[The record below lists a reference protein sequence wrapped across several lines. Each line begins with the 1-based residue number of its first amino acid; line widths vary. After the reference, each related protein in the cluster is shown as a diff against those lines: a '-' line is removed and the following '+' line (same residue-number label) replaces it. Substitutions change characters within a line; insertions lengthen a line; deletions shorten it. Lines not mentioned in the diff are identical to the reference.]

1 MLAVANFACAAEVFK
16 SDRLREVTIMETEW
30 TENGPE
36 VDIVDRQA
44 SVPLVVDYI
53 IDQSDMAFR
62 MLIQVLLKAI
72 DPRQTA

>member
-1 MLAVANFACAAEVFK
+1 MLAVTNFACAAKVFK

-30 TENGPE
+30 SENGPE

-44 SVPLVVDYI
+44 GVPLVVDYI
-53 IDQSDMAFR
+53 IDQRDMAFR

>member
-1 MLAVANFACAAEVFK
+1 MLDVASFACAAEVFE
-16 SDRLREVTIMETEW
+16 SDRLRKVTIMKTEW

-36 VDIVDRQA
+36 IDVVDRQA
-44 SVPLVVDYI
+44 SVTLVVDDI
-53 IDQSDMAFR
+53 VNQRDMAFR